1 MSHMLKLAFLAA
13 CIIALGAAYLYAG
26 EKTMKN
32 LLEYDASKPSGG
44 WERWSPRGEVALDLS
59 ETSNGGGTLIV
70 KGSGLDYG
78 ISGWQRTVT
87 DFTPGEALAVHAE
100 VTCRGMIN
108 PPRSLWIRVYWSGNL
123 PGGTA
128 PDIIRIKQVA
138 QGSYVFDDRVV
149 VPKGAVSANVRLIYR
164 WEPAGEAV
172 WKNISMTPAGP
183 EKTHRKVRI
192 STVYWRSTERTT
204 VDNNLEHFLAMVDKA
219 ATDKPDI
226 VVLGEGIMVV
236 GVGFSHMDAVTEKI
250 PGGRFF
256 KKFAEKAKQYKCYIC
271 YGTYERDGRYIFNT
285 AVLIG
290 PDGQLAGK
298 YRKAHLP
305 IEEDVVGLAPGDSI
319 DVIDTP
325 IGKIGMAICIES
337 EFPEVV
343 RTLTL
348 KGAEIVLIPIWG
360 GNENTM
366 QVRAR
371 ENGIYVVTSSFDM
384 KCIIVDP
391 RGNILA
397 ETGKGLGNGVATA
410 VCDLDD
416 RTKSPYTGNW
426 RSYMKRMRWP
436 ELYEKI
442 SETP

>member
-1 MSHMLKLAFLAA
+1 MMSRTLTIALLVA
-13 CIIALGAAYLYAG
+13 CIVVLGAGYLDAG
-26 EKTMKN
+26 EKTMNN
-32 LLEYDASKPSGG
+32 LLEYDGSKPSGG
-44 WERWSPRGEVALDLS
+44 WEKWSPREEVALTLS
-59 ETSNGGGTLIV
+59 EKSDDGGTLIV
-70 KGSGLDYG
+70 EGNGLDYG
-78 ISGWQRTVT
+78 ISGWQRSIT
-87 DFTPGEALAVHAE
+87 DFKPGDALAVHAE
-100 VTCRGMIN
+100 VTCRGMVS
-108 PPRSLWIRVYWSGNL
+108 PLRSLWIRIYWLGRL
-123 PGGTA
+123 PEGTA
-128 PDIIRIKQVA
+128 PDVIRLEKA
-138 QGSYVFDDRVV
+138 AEGLYVFDDRVI
-149 VPKGAVSANVRLIYR
+149 VPEGAVSANVRLIYR
-164 WEPAGEAV
+164 WEPAGEAA

-219 ATDKPDI
+219 AADKPDI
-226 VVLGEGIMVV
+226 VVLGEGVMVV
-236 GVGFSHMDAVTEKI
+236 GVGFGDMDAVSEEI

-256 KKFAEKAKQYKCYIC
+256 NKFAEKAKQYKCCIS

-290 PDGQLAGK
+290 PDGKLAGK

-305 IEEDVVGLAPGDSI
+305 IEEDIAGLAPGDSI
-319 DVIDTP
+319 DVFDTP
-325 IGKIGMAICIES
+325 LGKIGMAICIES
-337 EFPEVV
+337 RFPEVV

-360 GNENTM
+360 GREKTI

-371 ENGIYVVTSSFDM
+371 ENGVYVVTSSFDM

-416 RTKSPYTGNW
+416 RTKS
-426 RSYMKRMRWP
+426 
-436 ELYEKI
+436 
-442 SETP
+442 